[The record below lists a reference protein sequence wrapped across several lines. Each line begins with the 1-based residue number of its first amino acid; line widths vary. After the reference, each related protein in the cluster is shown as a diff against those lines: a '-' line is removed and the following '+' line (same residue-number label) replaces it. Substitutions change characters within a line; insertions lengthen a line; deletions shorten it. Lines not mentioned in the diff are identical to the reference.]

1 MDLEEKMATIFDV
14 AKEAG
19 VSKSTVSRVI
29 NMDKKVKEE
38 TRIAVEEAI
47 RKLNYSPSFMAQAIR
62 TRKTHTIAL
71 VVPEYSN
78 IFYTEMFRG
87 VEDIALKYGYMVMVC
102 NTERHAMSEIEYTN
116 ELLKRNIDGIIY
128 NTYRTDDE
136 MANYLRN
143 VSQQIPIVYMNRVL
157 GEDESYSYVYTD
169 GFKSC
174 RKAIHYLYEKGKR
187 KLGYVQNSEDISIIE
202 DRYQGFLK
210 GLEDLGITPDDKWIY
225 RVQRENEPDYIKLG
239 RDAARYYASL
249 SDRPDAILTA
259 TDMIGIG
266 CVKGFNEC
274 HIQIPKEISIIGF
287 DNIFLSALV
296 DPPLTT
302 IAQPIRK
309 MGQAAAEI
317 LISHLENRP
326 IANKV
331 VFDGKLIVRGTT

>member
-1 MDLEEKMATIFDV
+1 MVTIFDV

-29 NMDKKVKEE
+29 NRDTKVKQE
-38 TRIAVEEAI
+38 TRDAVEAAI
-47 RKLNYSPSFMAQAIR
+47 KKLNYSPSYMAQAIR

-136 MANYLRN
+136 MEDYLR
-143 VSQQIPIVYMNRVL
+143 QISERLPIVYMNRIF
-157 GEDESYSYVYTD
+157 GDDENYACVYTD
-169 GFKSC
+169 GFKSN
-174 RKAIHYLYEKGKR
+174 RKAVQYLIDKGKH
-187 KLGYVQNSEDISIIE
+187 KLGYVMNSEDVSIIE
-202 DRYQGFLK
+202 DRFEGFVQGLK
-210 GLEDLGITPDDKWIY
+210 DHGLELNEKWVY

-239 RDAARYYASL
+239 RDAAKYYASL
-249 SDRPDAILTA
+249 KDRPDAILTA
-259 TDMIGIG
+259 TDMLAIG
-266 CVKGFNEC
+266 CVKGFNESK
-274 HIQIPKEISIIGF
+274 IKVPDEISVIGF
-287 DNIFLSALV
+287 DNVFVSALI

-302 IAQPIRK
+302 IAQPVRK

-317 LISHLENRP
+317 LISSLQGKK
-326 IANKV
+326 IQNKV
-331 VFDGKLIVRGTT
+331 VFDGKLIVRETT

>member
-1 MDLEEKMATIFDV
+1 MVTIFDV

-29 NMDKKVKEE
+29 NRDTKVKQE
-38 TRIAVEEAI
+38 TRDAVEAAI
-47 RKLNYSPSFMAQAIR
+47 KKLNYSPSYMAQAIR

-136 MANYLRN
+136 MADYLR
-143 VSQQIPIVYMNRVL
+143 QISERLPIVYMNRIF
-157 GEDESYSYVYTD
+157 GDDENYACVYTD
-169 GFKSC
+169 GFKSN
-174 RKAIHYLYEKGKR
+174 RKAVQYLIDKGKH
-187 KLGYVQNSEDISIIE
+187 KLGYVMNSEDVSIIE
-202 DRYQGFLK
+202 ERFEGFVQGLK
-210 GLEDLGITPDDKWIY
+210 DHGLELNEKWVY

-239 RDAARYYASL
+239 RDAAKYYASL
-249 SDRPDAILTA
+249 KDRPDAILTA
-259 TDMIGIG
+259 TDMLAIG
-266 CVKGFNEC
+266 CVKGFNESK
-274 HIQIPKEISIIGF
+274 IKVPDEISVIGF
-287 DNIFLSALV
+287 DNVFVSALI

-302 IAQPIRK
+302 IAQPVRK

-317 LISHLENRP
+317 LISSLQGKK
-326 IANKV
+326 IQNKV
-331 VFDGKLIVRGTT
+331 VFDGKLIVRETT

>member
-1 MDLEEKMATIFDV
+1 MVTIFDV

-29 NMDKKVKEE
+29 NRDPRVKKE
-38 TRIAVEEAI
+38 TREAVENAI
-47 RKLNYSPSFMAQAIR
+47 RKLDYSPSYMAQAIR

-102 NTERHAMSEIEYTN
+102 NTERHAMSEIDYTN

-136 MANYLRN
+136 MADYLR
-143 VSQQIPIVYMNRVL
+143 QISEQLPIVYMNKIS
-157 GEDESYSYVYTD
+157 DENANYSYVYTD
-169 GFKSC
+169 GFKSS
-174 RKAIHYLYEKGKR
+174 RKAVHYLYDKGKH
-187 KLGYVQNSEDISIIE
+187 KLGYVMNSEDISIIE
-202 DRYQGFLK
+202 DRYEGFIQGLTDC
-210 GLEDLGITPDDKWIY
+210 GLEVNEKWVY

-239 RDAARYYASL
+239 RDAAKYYASL
-249 SDRPDAILTA
+249 SDRPDALLTA
-259 TDMIGIG
+259 TDMLAIG
-266 CVKGFNEC
+266 CVKGFNEGK
-274 HIQIPKEISIIGF
+274 IRIPEEISVIGF
-287 DNIFLSALV
+287 DNVFVSALI

-302 IAQPIRK
+302 IAQPVRK

-317 LISHLENRP
+317 LISKLQGKEVQ
-326 IANKV
+326 NKI
-331 VFDGKLIVRGTT
+331 VFEGKLIVRETT

>member
-1 MDLEEKMATIFDV
+1 MVTIFDV

-29 NMDKKVKEE
+29 NRDKRVKKE
-38 TRIAVEEAI
+38 TREAVETAI
-47 RKLNYSPSFMAQAIR
+47 KKLDYSPSFMAQAIR

-87 VEDIALKYGYMVMVC
+87 VEDIAIKYGYMVMVC

-136 MANYLRN
+136 MASYLREI
-143 VSQQIPIVYMNRVL
+143 SEQIPIVYMNKIL
-157 GEDESYSYVYTD
+157 GDQEEYSYVYTD
-169 GFKSC
+169 GFTC
-174 RKAIHYLYEKGKR
+174 NRKAVHYLFEKGKR
-187 KLGYVQNSEDISIIE
+187 KIGYVMNSEDISIIE
-202 DRYQGFLK
+202 DRYFGFVQGIEDCGLT
-210 GLEDLGITPDDKWIY
+210 LEDKWVY

-249 SDRPDAILTA
+249 PDHPDAILTA
-259 TDMIGIG
+259 TDMLGIG
-266 CVKGFNEC
+266 CVKGFTDRG
-274 HIQIPKEISIIGF
+274 IKVPDDISVIGF
-287 DNIFLSALV
+287 DNIFVSALI

-302 IAQPIRK
+302 IAQPVRK

-317 LISHLENRP
+317 LISQIL
-326 IANKV
+326 NKPV
-331 VFDGKLIVRGTT
+331 QNKIVFEGKLIVRETT

>member
-1 MDLEEKMATIFDV
+1 MITIFDV

-29 NMDKKVKEE
+29 NRDKRVKQE
-38 TRIAVEEAI
+38 TREAVEAAI
-47 RKLNYSPSFMAQAIR
+47 KKLDYSPSFMAQAIR

-87 VEDIALKYGYMVMVC
+87 VEDIAIKYGYMVMVC

-136 MANYLRN
+136 MASYLREI
-143 VSQQIPIVYMNRVL
+143 SEQIPIVYMNKVL
-157 GEDESYSYVYTD
+157 GDQEEYAYVYTD
-169 GFKSC
+169 GFNC
-174 RKAIHYLYEKGKR
+174 NRKAVHYLFEKGKR
-187 KLGYVQNSEDISIIE
+187 KLGYVMNSEDISIIE
-202 DRYQGFLK
+202 DRYFGFVQGIKDCGLT
-210 GLEDLGITPDDKWIY
+210 LEDKWVY

-239 RDAARYYASL
+239 KDAARYYASL

-259 TDMIGIG
+259 TDMLGIG
-266 CVKGFNEC
+266 CVKGFSDRG
-274 HIQIPKEISIIGF
+274 IKVPDEISVIGF
-287 DNIFLSALV
+287 DNIFVSALI

-302 IAQPIRK
+302 IAQPVRK

-317 LISHLENRP
+317 LISQILNKP
-326 IANKV
+326 VQNKV
-331 VFDGKLIVRGTT
+331 VFEGKLIVRETT

>member
-1 MDLEEKMATIFDV
+1 MVTIFDV

-29 NMDKKVKEE
+29 NRDTKVKQE
-38 TRIAVEEAI
+38 TRDAVEAAI
-47 RKLNYSPSFMAQAIR
+47 KKLNYSPSYMAQAIR

-136 MANYLRN
+136 MADYLR
-143 VSQQIPIVYMNRVL
+143 QISERLPIVYMNRIF
-157 GEDESYSYVYTD
+157 GDDENYACVYTD
-169 GFKSC
+169 GFKSN
-174 RKAIHYLYEKGKR
+174 RKAVQYLIDKGKH
-187 KLGYVQNSEDISIIE
+187 KLGYVMNSEDVSIIE
-202 DRYQGFLK
+202 DRFEGFVQGLK
-210 GLEDLGITPDDKWIY
+210 DHGLELNEKWVY

-239 RDAARYYASL
+239 RDAAKYYASL
-249 SDRPDAILTA
+249 KDRPDAILTA
-259 TDMIGIG
+259 TDMLAIG
-266 CVKGFNEC
+266 CVKGFNESK
-274 HIQIPKEISIIGF
+274 IKVPDEISVIGF
-287 DNIFLSALV
+287 DNVFVSALI

-302 IAQPIRK
+302 IAQPVRK

-317 LISHLENRP
+317 LISSLQGKK
-326 IANKV
+326 IQNKV
-331 VFDGKLIVRGTT
+331 VFDGKLIVRETT

>member
-1 MDLEEKMATIFDV
+1 MITIFDV

-29 NMDKKVKEE
+29 NRDKRVKQE
-38 TRIAVEEAI
+38 TREAVEAAI
-47 RKLNYSPSFMAQAIR
+47 KKLDYSPSFMAQAIR

-87 VEDIALKYGYMVMVC
+87 VEDIAIKYGYMVMVC

-136 MANYLRN
+136 MASYLREI
-143 VSQQIPIVYMNRVL
+143 SEQIPIVYMNKVL
-157 GEDESYSYVYTD
+157 GDQEEYSYVYTD
-169 GFKSC
+169 GFNC
-174 RKAIHYLYEKGKR
+174 NRKAVHYLFEKGKR
-187 KLGYVQNSEDISIIE
+187 KLGYVMNSEDISIIE
-202 DRYQGFLK
+202 DRYFGFVQGIKDCGLT
-210 GLEDLGITPDDKWIY
+210 LEDKWVY

-239 RDAARYYASL
+239 KDAARYYASL

-259 TDMIGIG
+259 TDMLGIG
-266 CVKGFNEC
+266 CVKGFSDRG
-274 HIQIPKEISIIGF
+274 IKVPDEISVIGF
-287 DNIFLSALV
+287 DNIFVSALI

-302 IAQPIRK
+302 IAQPVRK

-317 LISHLENRP
+317 LISQILNKP
-326 IANKV
+326 VQNKV
-331 VFDGKLIVRGTT
+331 VFEGKLIVRETT

>member
-1 MDLEEKMATIFDV
+1 MVTIFDV

-29 NMDKKVKEE
+29 NRDTKVKQE
-38 TRIAVEEAI
+38 TRDAVEAAI
-47 RKLNYSPSFMAQAIR
+47 KKLNYSPSYMAQAIR

-136 MANYLRN
+136 MADYLR
-143 VSQQIPIVYMNRVL
+143 QISERLPIVYMNRIF
-157 GEDESYSYVYTD
+157 GDDENYACVYTD
-169 GFKSC
+169 GFKSN
-174 RKAIHYLYEKGKR
+174 RKAVQYLIDKGKH
-187 KLGYVQNSEDISIIE
+187 KLGYVMNSEDVSIIE
-202 DRYQGFLK
+202 DRFEGFVQGLK
-210 GLEDLGITPDDKWIY
+210 DHGLELNEKWVY

-239 RDAARYYASL
+239 RDAAKYYASL
-249 SDRPDAILTA
+249 KDRPDAILTA
-259 TDMIGIG
+259 TDMLAIG
-266 CVKGFNEC
+266 CVKGFNESK
-274 HIQIPKEISIIGF
+274 IKVPDEISVIGF
-287 DNIFLSALV
+287 DNVFVSALI

-302 IAQPIRK
+302 IAQPVRK
-309 MGQAAAEI
+309 MGQAATEI
-317 LISHLENRP
+317 LISSLQGKK
-326 IANKV
+326 IQNKV
-331 VFDGKLIVRGTT
+331 VFDGKLIVRETT